1 MILILFY
8 RLLSDVR
15 LEAQF
20 NDLPLIYTHDLY
32 EITFHLIFISA
43 NWFKFFLLFFFLF
56 LFTKNV
62 RKYIIEAPVLF
73 ESIYSNKLKAS
84 WKDLV
89 GFLLK
94 FLVVSLFF

>member
-32 EITFHLIFISA
+32 GITFHLIFS
-43 NWFKFFLLFFFLF
+43 LFFGETDLSSSCFQF
-56 LFTKNV
+56 SVYKKKCPKIFMK
-62 RKYIIEAPVLF
+62 APALF
-73 ESIYSNKLKAS
+73 ESIFSNKLKS
-84 WKDLV
+84 
-89 GFLLK
+89 
-94 FLVVSLFF
+94 S